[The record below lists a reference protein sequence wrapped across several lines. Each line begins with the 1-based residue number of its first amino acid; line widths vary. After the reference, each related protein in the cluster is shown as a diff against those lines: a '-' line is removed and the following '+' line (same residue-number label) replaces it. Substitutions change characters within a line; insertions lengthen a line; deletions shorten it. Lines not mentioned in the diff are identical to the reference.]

1 MDYFSQLQN
10 LGGLSSQYESDL
22 SLRNSEMTSNAEQLT
37 SYADAFA
44 SYSGIASADARAGI
58 DELKAW
64 GTQAGG
70 EIALGVANKLY
81 QGSALQKS
89 AGALW
94 DTGATYVKQKASSA
108 FQSLQDIGDEAL
120 QGVQDFG
127 TVLTKGAQGIAQ
139 DFANTSMT
147 NAPMRTSFNTRGEP
161 VDESGTELTQ
171 VPMESNA
178 INPPIAETNID
189 NPEPNIISQ
198 PDGEEAGHAFDG
210 NPPDEMYN
218 PAYEGELD
226 ANLSADMS
234 QFSGIGGASGR
245 VWSSNAE
252 VEADPEGDIQTGG
265 RLIAPAEQ
273 NPANPSPAEPTP
285 SEPVGDV
292 ANIEGVATENTSIEG
307 ANASAVGKYE
317 GEMTNY
323 SSEVGTGV
331 ADEAGADV
339 AEEIGADAVEDT
351 ATAGTGIG
359 EVLLVGQLL
368 EAGGKALYDWIDP
381 HKPPPPPQMP
391 TLTQVIQLPSYIQAS
406 AQSGV

>member
-10 LGGLSSQYESDL
+10 LGGLASQYQSDL
-22 SLRNSEMTSNAEQLT
+22 QLRNSEMTSNAEQET
-37 SYADAFA
+37 NYANAF
-44 SYSGIASADARAGI
+44 SAFSSISAEDARAGI

-64 GTQAGG
+64 GAQSGG
-70 EIALGVANKLY
+70 EIALGIANKLY

-108 FQSLQDIGDEAL
+108 FQSLQEGGDEAL
-120 QGVQDFG
+120 QGIQDFG
-127 TVLTKGAQGIAQ
+127 NVLSQGAQGIAK
-139 DFANTSMT
+139 DFASTSFT

-178 INPPIAETNID
+178 INAPTAETNID

-198 PDGEEAGHAFDG
+198 PDGAEAGHAFEG

-226 ANLSADMS
+226 ATLTTP
-234 QFSGIGGASGR
+234 FSGIGGASGR

-252 VEADPEGDIQTGG
+252 VEANPEGDIQTGG

-273 NPANPSPAEPTP
+273 NPANPSPAEATP
-285 SEPVGDV
+285 SEPIGDV
-292 ANIEGVATENTSIEG
+292 ASIEQAGTQNVGIEG

-339 AEEIGADAVEDT
+339 AEEIGADAAEDA
-351 ATAGTGIG
+351 ATSGTGIG

-381 HKPPPPPQMP
+381 KKPPAPPQMP

>member
-10 LGGLSSQYESDL
+10 LGGLASQYQSDL
-22 SLRNSEMTSNAEQLT
+22 QLRNSEMTSNAEQET
-37 SYADAFA
+37 SYADALSAFNSISSEDA
-44 SYSGIASADARAGI
+44 SKGI

-64 GTQAGG
+64 GGEAGT
-70 EIALGVANKLY
+70 EIALGIANKLY

-108 FQSLQDIGDEAL
+108 FQSIQDIGDEAL

-127 TVLTKGAQGIAQ
+127 TVLTQGAQGIAR
-139 DFANTSMT
+139 DFANTSFT

-161 VDESGTELTQ
+161 VDESGTELSTEIGVAPRVSQ
-171 VPMESNA
+171 PS
-178 INPPIAETNID
+178 IAETNID
-189 NPEPNIISQ
+189 EPNMIAQ
-198 PDGEEAGHAFDG
+198 PDGAVEGQAFAG

-226 ANLSADMS
+226 ADLSADMS

-245 VWSSNAE
+245 VWSSNAD
-252 VEADPEGDIQTGG
+252 VEADPEGDIQSGG
-265 RLIAPAEQ
+265 RLFPQAE
-273 NPANPSPAEPTP
+273 A
-285 SEPVGDV
+285 PVGDV
-292 ANIEGVATENTSIEG
+292 ASVEQAGTENVGIEGE
-307 ANASAVGKYE
+307 NASAVGKYE
-317 GEMTNY
+317 GELAQ
-323 SSEVGTGV
+323 SS
-331 ADEAGADV
+331 EAGAEDV
-339 AEEIGADAVEDT
+339 GLSAVGEEIGADAVEDT
-351 ATAGTGIG
+351 ATAETGIG